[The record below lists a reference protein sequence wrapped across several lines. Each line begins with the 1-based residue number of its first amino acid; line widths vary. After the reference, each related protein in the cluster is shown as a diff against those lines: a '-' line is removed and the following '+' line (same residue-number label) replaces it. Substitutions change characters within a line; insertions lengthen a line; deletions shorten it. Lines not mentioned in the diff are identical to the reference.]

1 MIKIDDLKSEAAKV
15 VGVPVLSLLRD
26 NYTLSCLLPISLYE
40 AQFSESMDEMTSQN
54 FILHCKVF
62 VSSDQIKLMLCYK
75 EKFFNRLT
83 CM

>member
-26 NYTLSCLLPISLYE
+26 NYTLSWFLPFFLHE

-75 EKFFNRLT
+75 EKFF
-83 CM
+83 

>member
-26 NYTLSCLLPISLYE
+26 NYTLSCFLPFFLHE

-62 VSSDQIKLMLCYK
+62 VSSAQIKLILCYK
-75 EKFFNRLT
+75 EKFF
-83 CM
+83 

>member
-26 NYTLSCLLPISLYE
+26 NYTLSCFFTFFLYE

-75 EKFFNRLT
+75 EKFF
-83 CM
+83 

>member
-40 AQFSESMDEMTSQN
+40 AQFSES
-54 FILHCKVF
+54 ILHCKVF
-62 VSSDQIKLMLCYK
+62 VSSEQIKLILCYK
-75 EKFFNRLT
+75 EKFF
-83 CM
+83 

>member
-1 MIKIDDLKSEAAKV
+1 MDVIKIDDLKSEAAKV

-40 AQFSESMDEMTSQN
+40 AQFSESLDEMTSQN

-75 EKFFNRLT
+75 EKFF
-83 CM
+83 

>member
-26 NYTLSCLLPISLYE
+26 NYTLSCFLPFFLYE

-62 VSSDQIKLMLCYK
+62 VSSAQIKLILCYK
-75 EKFFNRLT
+75 EKFF
-83 CM
+83 